1 MKKIMNFLYEGEPLE
16 VNLRELIEKKNL
28 SLNRKFIIL
37 LIKIFRIA
45 YKNYQ
50 RMFLKPSI
58 REYLKSLEKIFFY
71 ERKKIDYNFH
81 YKQATVLKRDGVLEV
96 EDIFSKEELEITI
109 RELSENLLL
118 NPVYTSHEDFY
129 LHSPPADA
137 VTGYINT
144 ETLLKTS
151 YVLKVAHNEKILKI
165 LQNYFDCKFKLDW
178 VWGWWS
184 FPNSNKI
191 GPQMFHRDYE
201 SMNFIKVFT
210 YLTDVDIDNGPHEIV
225 IGSHKIDKLYK
236 RERFSDENV
245 SKNFDSKLKKTILG
259 KKGKTFLADTFALHR
274 GLQPKK
280 NSRLV
285 LVFLYSVIPSNR
297 SPKIPFLKKEDYKF
311 QLKKNYIN
319 KLFIE

>member
-1 MKKIMNFLYEGEPLE
+1 MKKIINFFYEGEPLE
-16 VNLRELIEKKNL
+16 INLREYIKKKNL

-37 LIKIFRIA
+37 LIKIFRIT

-50 RMFLKPSI
+50 RIFLKPSN
-58 REYLKSLEKIFFY
+58 RKVLKSLEKIFFH
-71 ERKKIDYNFH
+71 KKKEESDVYH
-81 YKQATVLKRDGVLEV
+81 KHAEDLKRDGVLEV
-96 EDIFSKEELEITI
+96 ENIFSQEELEITI

-118 NPVYTSHEDFY
+118 QPIYTSHKDFY
-129 LHSPPADA
+129 LHAPPKDA

-151 YVLKVAHNEKILKI
+151 FVLKAAHNEKILNI
-165 LQNYFDCKFKLDW
+165 LQSYFDCKFKLDW

-210 YLTDVDIDNGPHEIV
+210 YLTDVDLNNGPHEII

-236 RERFSDENV
+236 RERFSDEDV
-245 SKNFDSKLKKTILG
+245 LKNFDSKLKKTILG

-274 GLQPKK
+274 GLQPMK

-285 LVFLYSVIPSNR
+285 LVFLYSVVPSNR

-311 QLKKNYIN
+311 PLKKNYIN
-319 KLFIE
+319 QLFVE